1 MLPRVLCLA
10 VVMASALPLP
20 AIAQTVGMS
29 CAQAVATY
37 ERTGR
42 ITITSRSGAVLPLY
56 DGVPASQRSG
66 LRCPQVPISVIASDT
81 PRCTIAYKCGP
92 RAR

>member
-1 MLPRVLCLA
+1 MLSRVLSLA
-10 VVMASALPLP
+10 VLIASALPLP

-42 ITITSRSGAVLPLY
+42 ITITSRTGAVLPLY
-56 DGVPASQRSG
+56 DGVPVSQRSG
-66 LRCPQVPISVIASDT
+66 LRCPQVAVSVIASDS
-81 PRCTIAYKCGP
+81 PRCTVAYKCGP
-92 RAR
+92 RMR